1 MTIGELEELITKA
14 ASIYYSGEYK
24 GVKYDEPIMSDKQFD
39 QYVAWLKA
47 TNPKSKILTTGW
59 GYDPKTV
66 PGDKVSHL
74 SGTMES
80 IDRKPRDMKSIPSSL
95 NNNVRIS
102 AKLDGLSAKIEIK
115 NGKFVRMSTRGD
127 GKVGID
133 KTDKFNYLIEH
144 CGGVNF
150 PESFSGEIRGE
161 LVISNDNW
169 DKLMEKGCKY
179 SHPRNAAT
187 GLINAD
193 EISSLLGYVSF
204 IPYKIIRDQ
213 SKTLPVGFVDSPEEC
228 MFCEWMPGFP
238 KLPWA
243 KFESYTEDDLVNA
256 YVGWSQIWPIDGVVI
271 SSYNVSQKENG
282 VRVYDECAYKF
293 ESLKKEARVTKID
306 WQMGKTNK
314 LTPVLN
320 IEPTELDGCTVTHVT
335 AHNAALVRNA
345 NLCAGS
351 VIEVMRSGGVI
362 PFLCSVVSV
371 PENAQPDI
379 PEKCPECGE
388 DLHWRGVDVACLNPE
403 CGNVNYQSLKVWI
416 HNIAMVDGI
425 ADLSIFQYLN
435 RFGIDS
441 LESFYATSVDKFK
454 GLASEGVMAAK
465 FVKLVDKMHNS
476 PVKLNKSL
484 QALNITRMGEV
495 NCKKLSEDK
504 EFALAIQELDN
515 ANDAQ
520 SSLAAIPSLTAIVR
534 RVCGNATADKFSEE
548 ADKVSKLGYLFGH
561 NRIVYNDFSS
571 ISANKDFIPVCI
583 TGKLTVS
590 RKEFEKQLNDSG
602 YIVKDDISGKTKFLI
617 TNEANGTSSKH
628 KKADKLGIP
637 KITEQQMLDMM
648 SGN

>member
-14 ASIYYSGEYK
+14 ASIYYSGEYN
-24 GVKYDEPIMSDKQFD
+24 GAKYDEPIMSDKQFD

-47 TNPKSKILTTGW
+47 TNPKSRILTTGW
-59 GYDPKTV
+59 GYNPKTV

-74 SGTMES
+74 SGTMDS
-80 IDRKPRDMKSIPSSL
+80 IPRKPREIKGIPESL
-95 NNNVRIS
+95 KHNVRIS

-127 GKVGID
+127 GKIGID
-133 KTDKFNYLIEH
+133 KTDKFQYMIDQRE
-144 CGGVNF
+144 GVNF
-150 PESFSGEIRGE
+150 PETFTGEIRGE
-161 LVISNDNW
+161 LVISNVNW
-169 DKLMEKGCKY
+169 EKMLEKGAPY
-179 SHPRNAAT
+179 SHARNAAS

-193 EISSLLGYVSF
+193 ELSPMLSYLSF
-204 IPYKIIRDQ
+204 IPYKIVRDE

-228 MFCEWMPGFP
+228 VFCKWMPGFP
-238 KLPWA
+238 QLPWK
-243 KFESYTEDDLVNA
+243 KFESYSEEDLVNA
-256 YVGWSQIWPIDGVVI
+256 FVGWSQVWPIDGVVI
-271 SSYNVSQKENG
+271 SSYNVTQEDNG
-282 VRVYDECAYKF
+282 VRIYDECAYKF
-293 ESLKKEARVTKID
+293 ESLKKEATVTKID

-371 PENAQPDI
+371 PDNSQPDI
-379 PEKCPECGE
+379 PEKCPQCGE
-388 DLHWRGVDVACLNPE
+388 DLHWRGVDIACLNPE

-425 ADLSIFQYLN
+425 ADLSIFQYLD

-441 LESFYATSVDKFK
+441 LESFYATPLEMFN
-454 GLASEGVMAAK
+454 GLASEGVMAGK

-476 PVKLNKSL
+476 PVKLNKAL

-504 EFALAIQELDN
+504 EFALDIQKLDN
-515 ANDAQ
+515 ENDAQ
-520 SSLAAIPSLTAIVR
+520 SSLAATPRLTAIVR

-548 ADKVSKLGYLFGH
+548 ADKLSKLSFLFGH
-561 NRIVYNDFSS
+561 NRIVYNDFSVNS
-571 ISANKDFIPVCI
+571 ENKNLIPVCI

-602 YIVKDDISGKTKFLI
+602 YIVKDEISGKTKFLI
-617 TNEANGTSSKH
+617 TNESSGTSSKH

-637 KITEQQMLDMM
+637 KITEQQMLEMM
-648 SGN
+648 SNK